1 MISSTTLAVTSQ
13 MTIHQVGIS
22 EMPINNPCVYQVRG
36 RGGISLVPSSR
47 FDFISFHIGV
57 DPALSDPALARRLRE
72 NRSLAMSRLD
82 EVISK
87 YAMMQDKSEEGER
100 QKRRARLPQATS
112 SHSADPPKGSL
123 DSGEVWKGS
132 TLQRHLVLPL
142 HWPAGTPR

>member
-1 MISSTTLAVTSQ
+1 MRCLLVTLVCQ
-13 MTIHQVGIS
+13 MF
-22 EMPINNPCVYQVRG
+22 
-36 RGGISLVPSSR
+36 GGGSISLVPSSR
-47 FDFISFHIGV
+47 VWAEYSDYISSHVGI

-112 SHSADPPKGSL
+112 SHSTDPLKASL
-123 DSGEVWKGS
+123 DSGEVWKG
-132 TLQRHLVLPL
+132 
-142 HWPAGTPR
+142 

>member
-1 MISSTTLAVTSQ
+1 MRCLSITLICQ
-13 MTIHQVGIS
+13 MFG
-22 EMPINNPCVYQVRG
+22 G
-36 RGGISLVPSSR
+36 GGISLVPSSR
-47 FDFISFHIGV
+47 VWAEYSDFLSSHIGI

-112 SHSADPPKGSL
+112 SHTADPPKASL
-123 DSGEVWKGS
+123 DSGEVWKG
-132 TLQRHLVLPL
+132 
-142 HWPAGTPR
+142 

>member
-1 MISSTTLAVTSQ
+1 MFSCI
-13 MTIHQVGIS
+13 GI
-22 EMPINNPCVYQVRG
+22 
-36 RGGISLVPSSR
+36 
-47 FDFISFHIGV
+47 

-100 QKRRARLPQATS
+100 QKRRARLPQTTS

-123 DSGEVWKGS
+123 DSGEVWKGY
-132 TLQRHLVLPL
+132 TLQRDLVLPL
-142 HWPAGTPR
+142 H